1 MQTGSEL
8 LISQDT
14 GTTPMIKDLEEVT
27 RPYTGELK
35 NPKSW
40 EILQDMFT
48 ARRYMELIEYEGYG
62 KFFGLSTN
70 HN

>member
-1 MQTGSEL
+1 MQTGSDL

-48 ARRYMELIEYEGYG
+48 ARKYMELIEYEGYG
-62 KFFGLSTN
+62 KLRSCRTN
-70 HN
+70 QD